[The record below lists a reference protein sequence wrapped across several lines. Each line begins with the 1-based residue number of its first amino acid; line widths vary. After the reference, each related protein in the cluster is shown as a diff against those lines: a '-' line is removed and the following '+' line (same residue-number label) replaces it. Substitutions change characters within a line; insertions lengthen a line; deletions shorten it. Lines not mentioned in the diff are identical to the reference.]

1 MYSHTTPPPGVD
13 VVTGPLY
20 VAPSAAF
27 AWARV
32 GQVAAAV
39 VADDVGVAAVVVLT
53 AGAAVV
59 DGALEVVVDELLLD
73 PQAPRTRPVISAPAA
88 RNPPFLTN

>member
-1 MYSHTTPPPGVD
+1 M
-13 VVTGPLY
+13 TGPPY
-20 VAPSAAF
+20 EAPRAAF

-39 VADDVGVAAVVVLT
+39 VADDVGVTAVVVLT

-59 DGALEVVVDELLLD
+59 DGGLEVVVDELFD
-73 PQAPRTRPVISAPAA
+73 PHAPRTRPVISAPTA
-88 RNPPFLTN
+88 RNPPFLTEQA